1 MNEIISEIIP
11 VSFYLIAIIF
21 YIASLRDGREIILKT
36 KTDLNNFDNNEKIR
50 SFLND
55 SEKKLIALKELYHQ
69 DLIDLDL
76 YVEKTD
82 QIATIVSKVIGNNI
96 FDYAKQKNNQV
107 IDELK
112 SGIFEKYKNE
122 SESNNK
128 ELDIDKLLLSIDNKI
143 NKKDKTDD
151 VVYEK

>member
-1 MNEIISEIIP
+1 M
-11 VSFYLIAIIF
+11 
-21 YIASLRDGREIILKT
+21 
-36 KTDLNNFDNNEKIR
+36 
-50 SFLND
+50 
-55 SEKKLIALKELYHQ
+55 
-69 DLIDLDL
+69 IDLDL